1 MKADGIKSYRP
12 LCILKGKLFEQ
23 IINKRLIEEIN
34 NKGGLARTQYGFTKG
49 QSTIDA
55 IKKVLTTAENINRQT
70 NNFAVLVTLDVKN
83 AFNSAPWSG
92 IVKEVKRKGI

>member
-1 MKADGIKSYRP
+1 M
-12 LCILKGKLFEQ
+12 GKLFEQ

-34 NKGGLARTQYGFTKG
+34 NRGGLGSG
-49 QSTIDA
+49 VSTIDA